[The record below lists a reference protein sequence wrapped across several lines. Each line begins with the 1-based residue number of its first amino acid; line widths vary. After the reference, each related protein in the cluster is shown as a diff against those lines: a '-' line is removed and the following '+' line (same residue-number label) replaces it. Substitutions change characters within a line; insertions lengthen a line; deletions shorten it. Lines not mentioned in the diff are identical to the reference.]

1 MADTHPAP
9 AADGDGDPASAPPQD
24 DDALLARAQSIIAR
38 VLDREHDPN
47 PRLLHTLA
55 TMCELHEA
63 RYLQFCATNPLF
75 NNANTRNT
83 YTIGKLANLLR
94 ENDEFYELVFCKFLS
109 DTSYSVAVRAA
120 AARLLLSCHS
130 AWTPQYPHAFED
142 SIIENI
148 KTWVTED
155 AGVSNECEWKYL
167 GGNKPTD
174 AEMLRTYSIGL
185 LAMALCSGG
194 QLVEDVLTMG
204 VSAKLMRFLRT
215 RVLGDA
221 SVSQKDTNHPLD
233 TKHPRGREDNRGKS
247 RLAQDS
253 SRLDGARVGD
263 GVFVDAS
270 VEKDY
275 DRGVGIATSRRPEH
289 TDASSD
295 HCDIPEADITND
307 RSYISD
313 TKSKHGE
320 RHAVMRLSR
329 DEDITENCDLSKR
342 KQGRAVPRLR
352 SKGKSG
358 ESFPESERTPLSPTL
373 GLRIGNRT
381 TRDKHAEMIE
391 DPNKA
396 ADVNNSPAGLES
408 CSGISREEYE
418 DRFRDCIIGLRDI
431 TGIVLKAVRAAE
443 TEARS
448 ANAPDEAVKAAG
460 DAAAELVKS
469 AALEVWKSDNNGD
482 AVILAAE
489 KAAATVVEAA
499 MSTSVSRISNHVS
512 EDCVAE
518 EAVKSSEDQE
528 LEDFVISDH
537 GQLLQCRERY
547 SIQCLQILGEYIEAL
562 GPVLHEKG
570 VDVCLALL
578 QRSIKDQEG
587 HSHFGLLPDILR
599 LICALAA
606 HRKFAAL
613 FVDRGGIQKILSVPR
628 ITQTYVGLSSCLFTF
643 GSLQSTMERICALSS
658 DTLDNVVELGLQL
671 LDCPQDSAR
680 KNAAIFFAAAFVFKA
695 VLDFFDAR
703 DGMQKLLDILY
714 GCTSVRSAGNSG
726 GVGPS
731 NVNQGN
737 DRSSAEAMT
746 ASEKQ
751 VAYHTC
757 VALRQYFRAHLLQ
770 LVDSIR
776 PSKSIRS
783 IARNTSSARAGY
795 KPFDIGDEA
804 MDAVFRQIQRDRKL
818 GPALVRARWPVL
830 DKFLASSGHITM
842 LELCKAHGDRYLRDL
857 TQYAVGV
864 LHIITLVPYSRK
876 LLVHATLSNNR
887 VGMAV
892 LLDAVKSFDYIDHE
906 VICPALNVLVN
917 LVCPPPSISNK
928 PSSTANQQPAT
939 AQALPGTSSEIRDR
953 NADKSTSDR
962 NVVSNQGES
971 RERSGDANL
980 AERNTSHQGSNT
992 PVVPSGVVGDKRISL
1007 GVGGG
1012 GPGLAAQLEQ
1022 GYRQAREVVRA
1033 NNGIKILL
1041 QLLGSRMVTHPV
1053 AIDAIRALA
1062 CRVLLGLAR
1071 DDAIA
1076 HILTKLQVGKK
1087 LSELIRDT
1095 SAQTS
1100 GSDGG
1105 RWQTELT
1112 QVAIELIS
1120 VLTNSGK
1127 ETTLAATD
1135 AAAPALRRI
1144 ERAGIAAATPI
1155 SYHSRELM
1163 QLIHEHLLGS
1173 GLTATAAM
1181 LQKEASLAPLPSTA
1195 AMLPVHQVTALEAS
1209 AVPQQWPSG
1218 RVQGFLQ
1225 DRTSTTTDQVGQGT
1239 DSVPPSSKKKA
1250 LTFSSSF
1257 SQKIQS
1263 PYPFS
1268 GNRAGNSLKSP
1279 GPMGQVDTISCPAS
1293 TADTED
1299 TETSHKTPLLLP
1311 LKRKVMDM
1319 KDLSSASAA
1328 KRPATADQACQS
1340 SVFQTP
1346 APTRRGLSV
1355 AVDSPTSHSGRTN
1368 FNNTSVE
1375 NLDNSQ
1381 VTPGV
1386 VATTPHPGASD
1397 QQSGNL
1403 ERMTLDSLVVQY
1415 LKHQHR
1421 QCPAPITTLPP
1432 LSLLH
1437 THVCPEPSRNLSAP
1451 ANIAARMG
1459 SREISRQFSGIQVP
1473 RRDRQ
1478 FIYSRF
1484 KICRVCR
1491 DETSLL
1497 TSMTFLGGAYR
1508 VAAGN
1513 HTGEIRIFD
1522 CNTANLLETHTCH
1535 HQPVT
1540 MVESTY
1546 SCGNELI
1553 LTSSLNEVKIWDAF
1567 SLSVGPLHTFEG
1579 CKAARFSHSGTSFAA
1594 LSTNQNHREVQ
1605 LYDVQTYNLDL
1616 RLPDNS
1622 NTSSS
1627 GRGYVQ
1633 PIIHFSPSDMMLL
1646 WNGVLW
1652 DRRSP
1657 NPVHQFDQFTD
1668 YCGGGFHPA
1677 GNEVILNS
1685 EVWDLRKFKLL
1696 RSVPSLDQTVIKFN
1710 GAGDVIYA
1718 ILRRNIDDVTSSIN
1732 ARRVRHPLFSAF
1744 RTIDAMT
1751 YSDIATTQID
1761 RCVLDL
1767 ATEPNDSLIGVVAM
1781 DDHEELFSSARLF
1794 EVGRK
1799 RITDDDS
1806 DPEDAGD
1813 TDDEDDDNDDS
1824 DDDMF
1829 LAPVLEGDSES
1840 DDLSNSSDDGGDEDI
1855 ASSDENDD
1863 DAEFIDDGDVDGG
1876 GGLLGLMGDGE
1887 EDGDESDMMAFSSG
1901 DEEGWIM

>member
-1 MADTHPAP
+1 
-9 AADGDGDPASAPPQD
+9 
-24 DDALLARAQSIIAR
+24 
-38 VLDREHDPN
+38 
-47 PRLLHTLA
+47 
-55 TMCELHEA
+55 MCELQEA
-63 RYLQFCATNPLF
+63 RYIQLSASNPTPNNNTN
-75 NNANTRNT
+75 ARST
-83 YTIGKLANLLR
+83 YTIGKLANLFR
-94 ENDEFYELVFCKFLS
+94 DNDDFYELVFCKFLS

-130 AWTPQYPHAFED
+130 ASTPQYPHAFED

-148 KTWVTED
+148 KKWVTED
-155 AGVSNECEWKYL
+155 FEASSECEWKYL
-167 GGNKPTD
+167 GINKPTD
-174 AEMLRTYSIGL
+174 AEMLRTYAIGL

-204 VSAKLMRFLRT
+204 VSAKLMRFLRI
-215 RVLGDA
+215 RVLGEA
-221 SVSQKDTNHPLD
+221 SSSQKDSNHPQD
-233 TKHPRGREDNRGKS
+233 TRHPRGRDDNRGKS
-247 RLAQDS
+247 RLAHDV
-253 SRLDGARVGD
+253 SRLDGTRVGY
-263 GVFVDAS
+263 GTLTGLTA
-270 VEKDY
+270 EKDNEP
-275 DRGVGIATSRRPEH
+275 GVGMRQALGERLMDDTV
-289 TDASSD
+289 ASSD
-295 HCDIPEADITND
+295 NRDIPEADGTND
-307 RSYISD
+307 QSYGTSICD
-313 TKSKHGE
+313 AKSKFGE
-320 RHAVMRLSR
+320 RHSAARLAK
-329 DEDITENCDLSKR
+329 DEDISENGELLKR
-342 KQGRAVPRLR
+342 KLNRGTARLKV
-352 SKGKSG
+352 KGKAG
-358 ESFPESERTPLSPTL
+358 ESCPESEMTPLSPTS
-373 GLRIGNRT
+373 GLRIGGRA
-381 TRDKHAEMIE
+381 TRERNAVRVD
-391 DPNKA
+391 DPKKA
-396 ADVNNSPAGLES
+396 TDVNNRSAGLES
-408 CSGISREEYE
+408 FSAISREEYE
-418 DRFRDCIIGLRDI
+418 DRFRDCIIGLKDI
-431 TGIVLKAVRAAE
+431 SDIVLKAVRAAE
-443 TEARS
+443 SEARS
-448 ANAPDEAVKAAG
+448 ANAPDEAVKAAA

-469 AALEVWKSDNNGD
+469 AALEVWKSEKNGD
-482 AVILAAE
+482 AVVLAAE
-489 KAAATVVEAA
+489 KAASAIVEAA
-499 MSTSVSRISNHVS
+499 VSTSVSRSSNQVGVKHAV
-512 EDCVAE
+512 E
-518 EAVKSSEDQE
+518 EAVQTSKDQD
-528 LEDFVISDH
+528 LENFVISDQ
-537 GQLLQCRERY
+537 GQLLQLREKY
-547 SIQCLQILGEYIEAL
+547 SIQCLQILGEYVEAL

-578 QRSIKDQEG
+578 QRSMKDQEG
-587 HSHFGLLPDILR
+587 HDHFALLPDVLK

-628 ITQTYVGLSSCLFTF
+628 ITQTYMGLSACLFTF
-643 GSLQSTMERICALSS
+643 GSLQSTMERVCALSS
-658 DTLDNVVELGLQL
+658 DTLDSVVELALQL
-671 LDCPQDSAR
+671 LGCPQDLAR
-680 KNAAIFFAAAFVFKA
+680 KSAAIFFAAAFVFKA
-695 VLDFFDAR
+695 VLDLFDAR

-714 GCTSVRSAGNSG
+714 GCASGRSSGNSG
-726 GVGPS
+726 GLGS
-731 NVNQGN
+731 SHINQGN
-737 DRSSAEAMT
+737 DQLPAEVLT

-795 KPFDIGDEA
+795 KPFDISNEA

-830 DKFLASSGHITM
+830 DKFVASNGHMTM
-842 LELCKAHGDRYLRDL
+842 LELCKFQAHGDRYLRDL
-857 TQYAVGV
+857 TQYAFGV
-864 LHIITLVPYSRK
+864 LHIITLMPHPHVRK
-876 LLVHATLSNNR
+876 PIVHATLSNNR

-928 PSSTANQQPAT
+928 PSSTANQQPAA
-939 AQALPGTSSEIRDR
+939 AQALVSESRDK
-953 NADKSTSDR
+953 NFEKSVSDR
-962 NVVSNQGES
+962 NLVANHGES
-971 RERSGDANL
+971 RERSGDGNPS
-980 AERNTSHQGSNT
+980 ERNNTLHQGTPCT
-992 PVVPSGVVGDKRISL
+992 PVVPSGVVGDRRITL
-1007 GVGGG
+1007 GVGVG

-1041 QLLGSRMVTHPV
+1041 QLLSSRMVTHPV
-1053 AIDAIRALA
+1053 AIDSIRALA

-1100 GSDGG
+1100 GGDSG
-1105 RWQTELT
+1105 RWQAELT
-1112 QVAIELIS
+1112 QVAIELIG

-1173 GLTATAAM
+1173 GFTATAAM
-1181 LQKEASLAPLPSTA
+1181 LQKEAGLAPLPLTA
-1195 AMLPVHQVTALEAS
+1195 AVLPAHQVSALEAS
-1209 AVPQQWPSG
+1209 SVQQQWPSG
-1218 RVQGFLQ
+1218 RVHGFLS
-1225 DRTSTTTDQVGQGT
+1225 DKTNISTDQSAQRS
-1239 DSVPPSSKKKA
+1239 DSVLPSSKKKA

-1257 SQKIQS
+1257 SQRTLS
-1263 PYPFS
+1263 PHPVS
-1268 GNRAGNSLKSP
+1268 LNRASNNPLKSP
-1279 GPMGQVDTISCPAS
+1279 VPIGSDTGD
-1293 TADTED
+1293 ADTL
-1299 TETSHKTPLLLP
+1299 HKTPLSLP
-1311 LKRKVMDM
+1311 LKRKLVDM
-1319 KDLSSASAA
+1319 KDLNSSSAA
-1328 KRPATADQACQS
+1328 KRSATADQTYQPSA
-1340 SVFQTP
+1340 FQTP
-1346 APTRRGLSV
+1346 AATRKGLSV
-1355 AVDSPTSHSGRTN
+1355 AVDSPTSFHCGRTN
-1368 FNNTSVE
+1368 FNNISTD

-1381 VTPGV
+1381 GTPGTV
-1386 VATTPHPGASD
+1386 TTTAHPGVND

-1421 QCPAPITTLPP
+1421 QCPAPVTTLPP
-1432 LSLLH
+1432 LSLVH
-1437 THVCPEPSRNLSAP
+1437 PHVCPEPSRSLSAP

-1459 SREISRQFSGIQVP
+1459 SREISRQFSGVQIP
-1473 RRDRQ
+1473 RRDRH

-1484 KICRVCR
+1484 KQCRVCR
-1491 DETSLL
+1491 DEASLL
-1497 TSMTFLGGAYR
+1497 TCMTFLGDASR

-1513 HTGEIRIFD
+1513 HTGELKIFD
-1522 CNTANLLETHTCH
+1522 CNTANLLETQTCH
-1535 HQPVT
+1535 QHLVT
-1540 MVESTY
+1540 MMESTY
-1546 SCGNELI
+1546 SGGNELI

-1567 SLSVGPLHTFEG
+1567 SVSGGPLHTFED

-1594 LSTNQNHREVQ
+1594 LSTDTAQREIL
-1605 LYDVQTYNLDL
+1605 LYDAQTYTIFQ
-1616 RLPDNS
+1616 RLPDNTS
-1622 NTSSS
+1622 NSSS

-1633 PIIHFSPSDMMLL
+1633 PIIHFSPSDTMLL

-1652 DRRSP
+1652 DTREA

-1710 GAGDVIYA
+1710 GTGDVIYA
-1718 ILRRNIDDVTSSIN
+1718 ILRRNLDDVTSSIN
-1732 ARRVRHPLFSAF
+1732 ARRVRHPLFPAF
-1744 RTIDAMT
+1744 RTIDAVT
-1751 YSDIATTQID
+1751 YSDIATVQID

-1813 TDDEDDDNDDS
+1813 TDDEDDDDDDNS
-1824 DDDMF
+1824 DDGV
-1829 LAPVLEGDSES
+1829 LLEPVLEGESDS
-1840 DDLSNSSDDGGDEDI
+1840 DDLSNSSDDGGDDDI
-1855 ASSDENDD
+1855 PSSDEIEDD
-1863 DAEFIDDGDVDGG
+1863 PEFIDDGDLDGG
-1876 GGLLGLMGDGE
+1876 GGLLDIMGDGE
-1887 EDGDESDMMAFSSG
+1887 GEDDESDMIGSFSSG
-1901 DEEGWIM
+1901 DEDGWIL